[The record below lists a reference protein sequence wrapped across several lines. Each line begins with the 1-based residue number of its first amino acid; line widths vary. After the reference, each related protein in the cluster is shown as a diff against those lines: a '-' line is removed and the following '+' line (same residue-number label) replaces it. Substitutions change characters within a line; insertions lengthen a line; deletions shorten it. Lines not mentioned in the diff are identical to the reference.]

1 MQCVQNNIIEGN
13 DGVGLAMLGSC
24 TVTALVF
31 GVGDCE
37 PRDGDPSANSNSIL
51 NNKFS
56 NNGIEGIPDLGL
68 PGEDIIYLQSQ
79 QEFLGID
86 NENCYQNN
94 TDPDGQQPA
103 SFFAFDLTATIPLP
117 TGGCGGV
124 GSQPC

>member
-1 MQCVQNNIIEGN
+1 MVLKVYPILDFQ
-13 DGVGLAMLGSC
+13 AR
-24 TVTALVF
+24 TLV
-31 GVGDCE
+31 
-37 PRDGDPSANSNSIL
+37 
-51 NNKFS
+51 
-56 NNGIEGIPDLGL
+56 
-68 PGEDIIYLQSQ
+68 QSQ

-86 NENCYQNN
+86 NENCYQDN